1 MITRNVLRIVA
12 AGAILGSPLT
22 VIGVEAAGAE
32 TVLVSCTG
40 VHAIITLNPTTGSGD
55 ARYTKWTTKD
65 SDGTKVDLLGNPIPA
80 DTQSCSVDAGIRT
93 NQPTQ
98 DAKYLLDDQTN
109 GASTLTTSGLAA
121 KSVMSVTG
129 SGTCRSSDPLLNTA
143 YPASY
148 PLQGK
153 VVTKFDQNYAP
164 TPTGALIPIQM
175 QSYIRLG
182 SDPLDPD
189 GDVTVTGIVMKG
201 PGLGGTVKASLSI
214 FPTNS
219 VKNLNPIDC
228 IVASGSS
235 SGNAS
240 IAEMSLAQSDGSD
253 LGSAIDPWV
262 ISIP

>member
-40 VHAIITLNPTTGSGD
+40 VHSIITLNPTTGSGD

-65 SDGTKVDLLGNPIPA
+65 SDGTKVDLLGSPIPA

-98 DAKYLLDDQTN
+98 DAKYTLDDQTN
-109 GASTLTTSGLAA
+109 GATNLTTSGLTA
-121 KSVMSVTG
+121 KSVLSVAG

-143 YPASY
+143 YPFSY

-153 VVTKFDQNYAP
+153 VVTKFDQT
-164 TPTGALIPIQM
+164 TPALVPIQM

-201 PGLGGTVKASLSI
+201 PGVGGTVKATVAI

-262 ISIP
+262 VSIP

>member
-1 MITRNVLRIVA
+1 MITRKVLRIVA
-12 AGAILGSPLT
+12 AGAILGAPLT
-22 VIGVEAAGAE
+22 VIGAEAAGAE

-40 VHAIITLNPTTGSGD
+40 IHSIITLSPTTGSGD

-65 SDGTKVDLLGNPIPA
+65 SDGTKLNLFGNPIPA
-80 DTQSCSVDAGIRT
+80 DTQSCAVDDGIRT

-109 GASTLTTSGLAA
+109 GASTLTTSGVTA
-121 KSVMSVTG
+121 KSVMSVAG

-153 VVTKFDQNYAP
+153 VVTKFDQT
-164 TPTGALIPIQM
+164 TPALVQIQM

-182 SDPLDPD
+182 SDPLDTD

-201 PGLGGTVKASLSI
+201 PGVGGTVKATVAI

-219 VKNLNPIDC
+219 VKNLNPGDC
-228 IVASGSS
+228 IAASGSS
-235 SGNAS
+235 SGNAA

-253 LGSAIDPWV
+253 PLSVIDPWV
-262 ISIP
+262 VSIP

>member
-1 MITRNVLRIVA
+1 MITRKVLRIVA
-12 AGAILGSPLT
+12 AGAILGAPLT
-22 VIGVEAAGAE
+22 VIGAEAAGAE

-40 VHAIITLNPTTGSGD
+40 IHSIITLSPTTGSGD

-65 SDGTKVDLLGNPIPA
+65 SDGTKLNLFGNPIPA
-80 DTQSCSVDAGIRT
+80 DTQSCAVDAGIRT

-109 GASTLTTSGLAA
+109 GVSTLTTSGVTA
-121 KSVMSVTG
+121 KSVMGVAG

-164 TPTGALIPIQM
+164 TPTGALVPIQM

-201 PGLGGTVKASLSI
+201 PGVGGTVKATVAI

-219 VKNLNPIDC
+219 VKNLNPGDC
-228 IVASGSS
+228 IAASGSS
-235 SGNAS
+235 SGNAA

-253 LGSAIDPWV
+253 PGSVIDPWV
-262 ISIP
+262 VSIP

>member
-1 MITRNVLRIVA
+1 MA

-22 VIGVEAAGAE
+22 VIGVETAGAE
-32 TVLVSCTG
+32 TVVVSCTG
-40 VHAIITLNPTTGSGD
+40 IHSIITLSPTTGSGD
-55 ARYTKWTTKD
+55 ARSTKWTTKD
-65 SDGTKVDLLGNPIPA
+65 SDGTKLNLLGNPIPA

-109 GASTLTTSGLAA
+109 GASTLTTSGVTA
-121 KSVMSVTG
+121 KSVMSVAG

-164 TPTGALIPIQM
+164 SPTGAIAQIQM
-175 QSYIRLG
+175 QSYVRLG
-182 SDPLDPD
+182 SDPLDTD
-189 GDVTVTGIVMKG
+189 GDVTVTGIVIKG
-201 PGLGGTVKASLSI
+201 PGVGGTVKATLAI

-235 SGNAS
+235 SGNAA

-253 LGSAIDPWV
+253 PGSGIDPWV
-262 ISIP
+262 VTIP